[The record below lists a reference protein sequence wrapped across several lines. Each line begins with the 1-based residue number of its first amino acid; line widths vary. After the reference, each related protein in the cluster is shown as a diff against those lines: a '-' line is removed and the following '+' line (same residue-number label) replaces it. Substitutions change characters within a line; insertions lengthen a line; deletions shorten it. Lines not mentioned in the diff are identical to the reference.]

1 MDKPAIPASLPAEK
15 WTLANV
21 ALNGSL
27 SAVDQIIRDTS
38 HDVAVQMGVLMM
50 AQALAFRRLR
60 AQHKITTGAQ
70 KKFILK
76 KALADFEEKLRK
88 FGWDDPAESA
98 IDHKL

>member
-1 MDKPAIPASLPAEK
+1 MDKPAIPANLPAEK
-15 WTLANV
+15 RTLANV

-27 SAVDQIIRDTS
+27 AAIDQIVRDTS
-38 HDVAVQMGVLMM
+38 NDVAVQMGVLMM

-70 KKFILK
+70 KKYVLK
-76 KALADFEEKLRK
+76 RALADFEEKIRK
-88 FGWDDPAESA
+88 FGFADEIA